1 MIRKIILLSALLCLP
16 ASLSAREDVE
26 IDGLVIDQSISRFG
40 HQFYFQ
46 FSQLWRDVPNTSGI
60 NITVKETVLPRAGT
74 RLEVLMNNRAVYAT
88 AMGRRGGSV
97 DERVE
102 TAIFTIMDA
111 MAREQYQQSG
121 SEDLAA
127 SGW

>member
-1 MIRKIILLSALLCLP
+1 MTKIIILLSAQLFL
-16 ASLSAREDVE
+16 ANIAVAQQDVE
-26 IDGLVIDQSISRFG
+26 IDGLVMDQSISRFG
-40 HQFYFQ
+40 HQFYSQ
-46 FSQLWRDVPNTSGI
+46 FSQLWRDVPNSTGI

-74 RLEVLMNNRAVYAT
+74 RLEVLMNNKPVYAT

-102 TAIFTIMDA
+102 TAIFTVMDA
-111 MAREQYQQSG
+111 MAKAQYQQSG